1 MRSRFAIGVCV
12 VALMSA
18 SCAADSIEAGSGVGL
33 AESEARDSEA
43 VAAPT
48 TSSAGTAS
56 DGSADNAASDSAES
70 DGAASDNAASD
81 STGEQATTSTTA
93 EPSPYLI
100 DTRAGGTNGAETSQ
114 RATDTNELPV
124 VTYEHIVVD
133 EGGTVAGL
141 IWEGIYCRLIEGA
154 PEPEPHAS
162 GFTISFFSDDGG
174 SPGESLWVEEF
185 AIDEV
190 AETFETST
198 VQTCGTDV
206 ETTWSFYTYEITFR
220 SLFDLR
226 PGTGYWMSV
235 QAITPSFSTY
245 WGWQNSSV
253 NPTRSIQEFNGANT
267 SVSSG
272 RSFALLA
279 PS

>member
-12 VALMSA
+12 VALVLA
-18 SCAADSIEAGSGVGL
+18 SCGADSIEAGSGVGL

-48 TSSAGTAS
+48 TPPAGTAS
-56 DGSADNAASDSAES
+56 DGSADNAVSDSAES
-70 DGAASDNAASD
+70 DSAESESDR
-81 STGEQATTSTTA
+81 EQAITSTTA
-93 EPSPYLI
+93 APSPYLI
-100 DTRAGGTNGAETSQ
+100 DTRGGGTNGAETSQ

-124 VTYEHIVVD
+124 VMYEHIALD

-141 IWEGIYCRLIEGA
+141 IWEGIYCRLIEDA

-162 GFTISFFSDDGG
+162 GFTITFFSDDGG

-185 AIDEV
+185 EIGEV
-190 AETFETST
+190 AETFETSR

-206 ETTWSFYTYEITFR
+206 ETTWSFYSYEIEFR

-226 PGTGYWMSV
+226 PGTEYWMSV
-235 QAITPSFSTY
+235 QAITPSFNTY

-253 NPTRSIQEFNGANT
+253 NPTRSIQEFNGANNA
-267 SVSSG
+267 VSSG

-279 PS
+279 PA